1 MAKERTKQAAGKAHA
16 DKAVAAA
23 PTDDSQVA
31 AAEEAL
37 AEAAPADVIAEPA
50 EAQAAPADALADASP
65 VAAADPSAGDS
76 PASLTI
82 PDVDESGEG
91 AAPLALAESAQ
102 ALDMLGDVEL
112 DVKIELGRCQM
123 LVGEVLRLG
132 PGNVVELDKLAGDP
146 VDVYVN
152 DRHVARGEVLVVN
165 ENFCVRVNEILSVDR

>member
-1 MAKERTKQAAGKAHA
+1 MAKERTKQAAPKAQA
-16 DKAVAAA
+16 ENAVAVP
-23 PTDDSQVA
+23 PTPDPGEEPQVA
-31 AAEEAL
+31 AAEA
-37 AEAAPADVIAEPA
+37 AAVEAAPADAPA
-50 EAQAAPADALADASP
+50 EASAVAPATEPPAAASP
-65 VAAADPSAGDS
+65 EPDTPESLAIPNVDDGGDGPSQARLGDS
-76 PASLTI
+76 
-82 PDVDESGEG
+82 V
-91 AAPLALAESAQ
+91 Q